1 PEHDEK
7 RAEETEPK
15 RVQHAAGARAEQQVD
30 ARDGENEY
38 QPNEPGQTG
47 ARQILS
53 DVEVAKIFLEQA
65 VEAQAWEPA
74 LELLRIRRAV
84 AVRIEPMYVHTK
96 KRAESAR
103 SGSMRE
109 TRLRISNLG
118 HKRDW
123 FLSIQRQQRLGRRR
137 LGGACRALQVDE
149 HGRQPIAAPGPGCSP
164 VDVRFER
171 EDLVSDGVR
180 QQR

>member
-38 QPNEPGQTG
+38 QPDEAGQAG

-65 VEAQAWEPA
+65 VEAQAGEPT

-96 KRAESAR
+96 KTGRKCQVRKHAR
-103 SGSMRE
+103 NPPPNLQSRSQ
-109 TRLRISNLG
+109 TRLVPI
-118 HKRDW
+118 D
-123 FLSIQRQQRLGRRR
+123 
-137 LGGACRALQVDE
+137 
-149 HGRQPIAAPGPGCSP
+149 IAAAMARPRPALEGLQRSPGRLARP
-164 VDVRFER
+164 
-171 EDLVSDGVR
+171 
-180 QQR
+180 

>member
-38 QPNEPGQTG
+38 QPDEAGQAG

-65 VEAQAWEPA
+65 VEAQAGEPA
-74 LELLRIRRAV
+74 LELLRIRGAV
-84 AVRIEPMYVHTK
+84 AVRIEPMYVHTRNTGRK
-96 KRAESAR
+96 CQIRKHAR
-103 SGSMRE
+103 NASRNLQSRSQ
-109 TRLRISNLG
+109 TRLVPIDTAAAAARP
-118 HKRDW
+118 RRV
-123 FLSIQRQQRLGRRR
+123 QAGRPRSPAR
-137 LGGACRALQVDE
+137 PA
-149 HGRQPIAAPGPGCSP
+149 GP
-164 VDVRFER
+164 
-171 EDLVSDGVR
+171 
-180 QQR
+180 